1 MNDRF
6 YSCAKAL
13 VATVRAGSM
22 SAAAAELNTTKSA
35 ISQKLALFEA
45 ELGLVLLDRSGRA
58 VTPTSAGRRIF
69 EICAG
74 PVDAALEAEA
84 ELGFAR
90 SGKIAG
96 RVSISGPNSLLG
108 TMFVPLLTGLQ
119 TRFPDVELELHADD
133 SRSDFAAD
141 DIDLAFRTGSAG
153 KGRFIS
159 TALPPARRAPYA
171 SPTLLEQ
178 VQEVARPADLLSLP
192 CVLRTQEPCKWVFK
206 NDDGRQEVVT
216 PPIGLRVNTMELAYS
231 VVLRGHA
238 VAMLPTLL
246 AQQDEHVGSLVRLL
260 PDWFT
265 EPVPLTLLCRPER
278 LAAPQV
284 SAVRQHIMEACKPTK
299 LL

>member
-22 SAAAAELNTTKSA
+22 SAAAAELNTTKSS

-69 EICAG
+69 EICTG

-90 SGKIAG
+90 GGKIAG
-96 RVSISGPNSLLG
+96 RVSVSGPNSLLG
-108 TMFVPLLTGLQ
+108 TVFVPLLTGLQ
-119 TRFPDVELELHADD
+119 SRYPNVELELHADD
-133 SRSDFAAD
+133 SRSDFATE
-141 DIDLAFRTGSAG
+141 DIDLAFRTGPAD

-159 TALPPARRAPYA
+159 AALPPAQRAPYA
-171 SPTLLEQ
+171 SPLLLERMRTVNQ
-178 VQEVARPADLLSLP
+178 PADLLSVS
-192 CVLRTQEPCKWVFK
+192 CVLRTQESGKWLFK
-206 NDDGRQEVVT
+206 NEAGQSEAVA
-216 PPIGLRVNTMELAYS
+216 PPVGLRVNTMELAITA
-231 VVLRGHA
+231 VLTGHA

-246 AQQDEHVGSLVRLL
+246 AQQDERAGNLVRLL
-260 PDWFT
+260 PEWST
-265 EPVPLTLLCRPER
+265 EPVPLNLLCRLER

-284 SAVRQHIMEACKPTK
+284 AAVRQYVIEALKSAH

>member
-58 VTPTSAGRRIF
+58 VTPTLAGRRIF

-141 DIDLAFRTGSAG
+141 DIDLAFRTGSAS

-178 VQEVARPADLLSLP
+178 VQDVAQPADLLSLQ
-192 CVLRTQEPCKWVFK
+192 CVVRTQEPSKWVFK
-206 NDDGRQEVVT
+206 NEDGRQEVIT
-216 PPIGLRVNTMELAYS
+216 PLIGLRVNTMELAYAAA
-231 VVLRGHA
+231 LEGQG
-238 VAMLPTLL
+238 VALLPSIL
-246 AQQDEHVGSLVRLL
+246 AQPDERIGRLVRLF
-260 PDWFT
+260 PNWSTD
-265 EPVPLTLLCRPER
+265 PVSVTLLCRPER
-278 LAAPQV
+278 MSAPSV
-284 SAVRQHIMEACKPTK
+284 AAVRKYILEACEPA
-299 LL
+299 

>member
-96 RVSISGPNSLLG
+96 RVSVSGPNSLLG
-108 TMFVPLLTGLQ
+108 TVFVPLLAGLQ
-119 TRFPDVELELHADD
+119 SRYPSVELELHADD

-141 DIDLAFRTGSAG
+141 DIDLAFRTGSAD

-159 TALPPARRAPYA
+159 ATLPPARRAPYA
-171 SPTLLEQ
+171 SPTLLEH
-178 VQEVARPADLLSLP
+178 VQDVVRPADLLSLQ
-192 CVLRTQEPCKWVFK
+192 CVVRTQEPSKWVFK

-231 VVLRGHA
+231 AVLRGHA

-246 AQQDEHVGSLVRLL
+246 AQQDERAGNLVRLL
-260 PDWFT
+260 PDWST

-284 SAVRQHIMEACKPTK
+284 AAVRKFILEACKPAQS
-299 LL
+299 L